1 VIAGPISDKLG
12 RRKIITVISAVI
24 IAIAVI
30 MPLIVHTQLGFL
42 LYIGIGGFG
51 LGMFLAVDGAL
62 MTQVLPSSASR
73 GKDLGVLALPTNAGT
88 LVGPLVAGAIIA
100 SGAGYPPVFIIGAV
114 LCVVGA
120 GILIP
125 IKSVR

>member
-1 VIAGPISDKLG
+1 
-12 RRKIITVISAVI
+12 
-24 IAIAVI
+24 
-30 MPLIVHTQLGFL
+30 MPLLVPSELGYL

-51 LGMFLAVDGAL
+51 LGMFLSVDGAL
-62 MTQVLPSSASR
+62 MAQVLPSAASR
-73 GKDLGVLALPTNAGT
+73 GKDLGLLALPTNAGT
-88 LVGPLVAGAIIA
+88 LLGPLLAAAIIGN
-100 SGAGYPPVFIIGAV
+100 GAGYPPVFLLAAV